1 MIVNFKFREIKILQ
15 FYYTKNYALE
25 TKLLFFAILK
35 LKKVL
40 SILLL
45 VITTAYIMPLKY
57 SVFTKDNI
65 SLTAAEK
72 SCDETPEIKKDNTKE
87 LFNNSNEQYI
97 VAYIKPASNNISPL
111 LLSPFCG
118 FVETPPPD
126 FL

>member
-1 MIVNFKFREIKILQ
+1 
-15 FYYTKNYALE
+15 
-25 TKLLFFAILK
+25 
-35 LKKVL
+35 
-40 SILLL
+40 
-45 VITTAYIMPLKY
+45 MPLEY

-87 LFNNSNEQYI
+87 LFNNNNQQYL
-97 VAYIKPASNNISPL
+97 VAFINPASYNIAPL
-111 LLSPFCG
+111 LPSSFCG